1 MISDIDFFARNP
13 EREYR
18 LRLAFPEEIA
28 ALDPPPDPALFVY
41 MAKCRYML
49 GIKAVFETEAAPKI
63 GELDSEVVAQE
74 IFRGLLEKGSRI
86 S

>member
-1 MISDIDFFARNP
+1 MITDTDFFARNP

-18 LRLAFPEEIA
+18 LRLATPVEIA

-41 MAKCRYML
+41 MAKCRYVL

-63 GELDSEVVAQE
+63 GELDSESTARE
-74 IFRGLLEKGSRI
+74 IFRGLVEFA
-86 S
+86 